1 MYQYKYG
8 AINITIMLGHITS
21 VYYRGKGIDAF
32 DVYLNDDDQ
41 PEKVPTK
48 FYDDFMNK
56 LNSYIESQAQ

>member
-1 MYQYKYG
+1 
-8 AINITIMLGHITS
+8 MLGHITS